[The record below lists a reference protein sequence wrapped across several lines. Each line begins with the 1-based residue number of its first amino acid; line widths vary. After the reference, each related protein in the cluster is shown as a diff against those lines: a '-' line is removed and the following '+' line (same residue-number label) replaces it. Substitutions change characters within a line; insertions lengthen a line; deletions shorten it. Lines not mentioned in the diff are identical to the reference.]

1 MSERIGSEKISKIIL
16 LIISGLKAGG
26 NISELLEETAASMR
40 EKEFIEKRATS
51 NILMYVIF
59 IFFAIGVGAPVLF
72 ALSSILVEVIV
83 SLSSQVPSGAATAGL
98 NTLFSFN
105 EI

>member
-98 NTLFSFN
+98 NTPFSFN